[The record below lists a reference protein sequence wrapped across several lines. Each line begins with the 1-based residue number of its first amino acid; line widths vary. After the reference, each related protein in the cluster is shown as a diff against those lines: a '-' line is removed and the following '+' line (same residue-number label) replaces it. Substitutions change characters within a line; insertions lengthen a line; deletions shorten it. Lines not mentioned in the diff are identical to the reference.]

1 MPETIA
7 PIPTPTW
14 SPNQRTTL
22 KVMGRDEYLRSVGDR
37 PEHPPELYARL
48 HARLEEGLLPILDR
62 YGFDET
68 DQLVINKYGLSCV
81 FKCEGLFAAGLVEA
95 FEWSIPKARGTVIH
109 KCLQR
114 SVTRRG
120 AETPEPTLVEQAVD
134 RLRGN
139 PDSSLSGWLQACT
152 EFEIDELVA
161 DVTDSMVKL
170 RGDWPPIQPKW
181 QPRPESPARASFCDN
196 RCVLVGK
203 FDLALGRPWGQIAR
217 TFIADLK
224 TGALRYEHRD
234 EMMFYALL
242 ELLRAKVPPW
252 RVATY
257 YLDSGEWQHIDV
269 DENVLAAS
277 IQRVIDGAEKIA
289 AITCR
294 ARDPELRAS
303 GACTFCPALSDCEVG
318 QAWKTNQKQTDES

>member
-1 MPETIA
+1 
-7 PIPTPTW
+7 
-14 SPNQRTTL
+14 
-22 KVMGRDEYLRSVGDR
+22 MGLDADLRSVGDR
-37 PEHPPELYARL
+37 PEHPSELYHRH

-68 DQLVINKYGLSCV
+68 DQLVINKYSLSSI
-81 FKCEGLFAAGLVEA
+81 FKCEGLFAAGLDEA

-114 SVTRRG
+114 SITRRG
-120 AETPEPTLVEQAVD
+120 AETPEPILVEQAVD
-134 RLRGN
+134 RLKDN
-139 PDSSLSGWLQACT
+139 PDSSLSGWLQTCT
-152 EFEIDELVA
+152 DFEIDELVA
-161 DVTDSMVKL
+161 EVTDNMVKL
-170 RGDWPPIQPKW
+170 RGDWPPIQPRW
-181 QPRPESPARASFCDN
+181 QPRPESPARASLCDN

-203 FDLALGRPWGQIAR
+203 FDLALGQPRGQMAR

-242 ELLRAKVPPW
+242 ELLQAKVPPW

-257 YLDSGEWQHIDV
+257 YLDSGEWQHIHV

-277 IQRVIDGAEKIA
+277 VQRVIDGAEKIA
-289 AITCR
+289 ALIRR

-303 GACTFCPALSDCEVG
+303 GACTYCSALPNCEVG
-318 QAWKTNQKQTDES
+318 EAWKNQRPTDER